1 MSFRINV
8 FIMKIYSKFI
18 YYEIALK
25 RNLIKLLR
33 RRRCYVS
40 PSLNLNTFLVTNK
53 IAAYTK
59 PSVVKLVMAIG
70 EQTSLLHTL
79 ILRTNEKLE
88 LIPHDLVLF

>member
-40 PSLNLNTFLVTNK
+40 LSLNLNTFLVTNK

-59 PSVVKLVMAIG
+59 PAVVKLVMAIG